1 MYLKFLCQKS
11 FLITSRLLEHEVS
24 VAKQVPLLVKVTNNY
39 NRAIFSIYLCNCHC
53 QIGDY

>member
-1 MYLKFLCQKS
+1 M
-11 FLITSRLLEHEVS
+11 ILLEWKSRFS